1 MQIQVSNGEQRMKNM
16 TCNKQMQKIAAL
28 IFCLTLLLLSAV
40 SVSFAQDITLAWDSN
55 QESGI
60 ASYNVYFTEVETQQ
74 AWQEPGPAH
83 DPSTNVVTYQILG
96 LDGTRQH
103 CFEVTSVSD
112 SGLES
117 PFSNKVCTTVA
128 SACTDADSDGFSV
141 EGNACGPIDCN
152 DNDSSINPDAFENCF
167 DGVDNNCN
175 RLIDAAD
182 STASSCPVTT
192 PMSEPFG
199 VYRGGA
205 WFIDNNGN
213 GAWDTGTDTTYASF
227 GGAGDLPVIG
237 DWNGD
242 RTPQIGV
249 FRNGA
254 WYLDANGNGGW
265 DQGTDTV
272 YASFG
277 APSDLPVA
285 GDWNGDGSSQIGV
298 FRNGAWYL
306 DNGNGVWNPGVDVV
320 YANFGAPGDIPV
332 IGDWN
337 GDGSSQIGV
346 FRNGAWYLDANGN
359 GAWDPGT
366 DTVYAS
372 FGGAGDL
379 PVIGVWK

>member
-1 MQIQVSNGEQRMKNM
+1 MLTTIGKFQGSNGEERMKILA
-16 TCNKQMQKIAAL
+16 CNSTKQKLTTM
-28 IFCLTLLLLSAV
+28 IFGITLLLLSVAN
-40 SVSFAQDITLAWDSN
+40 VSFAKDVTLTWDAN
-55 QESGI
+55 QEADLAGYKIHYGTSSGTYTGTEANTGPSPI
-60 ASYNVYFTEVETQQ
+60 DFGNTTSATFVGLDDTKSHYFTVTAYNVYGEESAYAYEVNAPVQ
-74 AWQEPGPAH
+74 
-83 DPSTNVVTYQILG
+83 
-96 LDGTRQH
+96 
-103 CFEVTSVSD
+103 
-112 SGLES
+112 
-117 PFSNKVCTTVA
+117 SN
-128 SACTDADSDGFSV
+128 DDSDGDGYAYSV
-141 EGNACGPIDCN
+141 DCDDYNAA
-152 DNDSSINPDAFENCF
+152 INPGAVENCF

-277 APSDLPVA
+277 APSD
-285 GDWNGDGSSQIGV
+285 Q
-298 FRNGAWYL
+298 
-306 DNGNGVWNPGVDVV
+306 
-320 YANFGAPGDIPV
+320 
-332 IGDWN
+332 
-337 GDGSSQIGV
+337 
-346 FRNGAWYLDANGN
+346 
-359 GAWDPGT
+359 
-366 DTVYAS
+366 
-372 FGGAGDL
+372 
-379 PVIGVWK
+379 PVIGVWR